1 MVNLT
6 EGEWI
11 IMGETKL
18 QSYRSL
24 GQQIYDIR
32 KTREARRYYVFLLR
46 SLKYRSR
53 LNGLQ
58 RHFTSSP
65 ILTAIQK
72 LYPFVYEQPTRAFF
86 YNKSTFDERAD
97 IVKDHMNFLV
107 KRLKSDVLLD
117 IYGEKNIPLWEGSD
131 IDGKRFWACIY
142 YEPGQRKEGILSVML
157 RLDNEPLYQI
167 IFWIAPDKNNE
178 WAMWIGAMQG
188 PNMDNAKEVIK
199 RITKLCHGYRTKNL
213 ILYIAQAV
221 ARALDLRRIYA
232 VTNYGYYANNH
243 VRVDRKLK
251 TSFSDFW
258 TEAGGRPTEDKRFD
272 VLPLTEPRKS
282 MEEVPTRKRAVYRR
296 RFELLDEI
304 DQQVGEAMKAIMNE
318 C

>member
-1 MVNLT
+1 MD
-6 EGEWI
+6 EK
-11 IMGETKL
+11 KL
-18 QSYRSL
+18 QSYRAL

-32 KTREARRYYVFLLR
+32 KNREARRYYVFLLR
-46 SLKYRSR
+46 SLKYREK
-53 LNGLQ
+53 LNALQ
-58 RHFTSSP
+58 RHFTSTP
-65 ILTAIQK
+65 LLEEIQK

-97 IVKDHMNFLV
+97 IVKQHMNYLAE
-107 KRLKSDVLLD
+107 KLRPEALMD
-117 IYGEKNIPLWEGSD
+117 IYREKNIPLWEGGE

-157 RLDNEPLYQI
+157 RLDEEPLYQI
-167 IFWIAPDKNNE
+167 IFWISPDRNGD
-178 WAMWIGAMQG
+178 WSMWIGAMQG
-188 PNMDNAKEVIK
+188 PNMDDAKDVIK
-199 RITKLCHGYRTKNL
+199 KITKRCHSYRTKNL

-221 ARALDLRRIYA
+221 ARNLGLKKIYA

-243 VRVDRKLK
+243 VRTDRKLK

-258 TEAGGRPTEDKRFD
+258 AEAGGSPTEDKRFD
-272 VLPLTEPRKS
+272 ILPLTEKRKS

-304 DQQVGEAMKAIMNE
+304 DASINSALGALLKG
-318 C
+318 

>member
-1 MVNLT
+1 MSENQF
-6 EGEWI
+6 
-11 IMGETKL
+11 
-18 QSYRSL
+18 QSYRAL

-46 SLKYRSR
+46 SLRYRGK
-53 LNGLQ
+53 LNALQ
-58 RHFTSSP
+58 RHFTSTP
-65 ILTAIQK
+65 LLTEIQK

-86 YNKSTFDERAD
+86 YNKSTFEEREN
-97 IVKDHMNFLV
+97 IVKQHMDYLTQ
-107 KRLKSDVLLD
+107 VLQPETILD
-117 IYGEKNIPLWEGSD
+117 IYREKNIPLWEGPE

-157 RLDNEPLYQI
+157 RLDQEPLYQI
-167 IFWIAPDKNNE
+167 IFWLAPDKQGD
-178 WAMWIGAMQG
+178 WSMWIGAMQG
-188 PNMDNAKEVIK
+188 PNMADAKDVIK
-199 RITKLCHGYRTKNL
+199 KITKACHSYRTKNL

-221 ARALDLRRIYA
+221 ARGLGLKKIYA

-243 VRVDRKLK
+243 VRMDRKLK

-258 TEAGGRPTEDKRFD
+258 AEAGGYPTEDERFD
-272 VLPLTEPRKS
+272 ELPLVEKRKS

-304 DQQVGEAMKAIMNE
+304 DAAVVKRIQDIGR
-318 C
+318 

>member
-1 MVNLT
+1 M
-6 EGEWI
+6 
-11 IMGETKL
+11 

-46 SLKYRSR
+46 SIFNRGR
-53 LNGLQ
+53 LNSLQ
-58 RHFTSSP
+58 RHFTSTP
-65 ILTAIQK
+65 LLTEIQK

-86 YNKSTFDERAD
+86 YNKSTFDERAE
-97 IVKDHMNFLV
+97 IVKQHMNYMV
-107 KRLKSDVLLD
+107 KVLKPEVVLD
-117 IYGEKNIPLWEGSD
+117 IYREKNIPLWEGMD

-157 RLDNEPLYQI
+157 RLDEEPLYQI
-167 IFWIAPDKNNE
+167 IFWIAPDKAGD
-178 WAMWIGAMQG
+178 WSMWIGAMQG
-188 PNMDNAKEVIK
+188 PNMDDAKEVIK
-199 RITKLCHGYRTKNL
+199 KITKSCHSYRTKNL

-221 ARALDLRRIYA
+221 ARELGLKRIYA

-258 TEAGGRPTEDKRFD
+258 TEAGGASTDDKRFD
-272 VLPLTEPRKS
+272 VLPLVEKRKS

-296 RFELLDEI
+296 RFALLDEI
-304 DQQVGEAMKAIMNE
+304 DNAIKDVFADFRNR
-318 C
+318 